1 MSARENLNVIKVD
14 TKKIH
19 EIYRK
24 GIKMSFLL
32 KNLNTNKKDLPIISK
47 YNHKKHEKIETKF
60 LLKEKKEIKKVFQT
74 YFNEYN
80 NSDNKD
86 IDKIIRNDVSYTL
99 ENNFQL
105 FGKSYFN
112 NKYRDVFS
120 YSAQEMKK
128 EQDYKDKIDK
138 LLNNRFDN
146 KFQELNQL
154 INKNKE
160 DIRHE
165 LIRKTKKVIISAAIH
180 FLRLNLTLSE
190 VNI

>member
-1 MSARENLNVIKVD
+1 
-14 TKKIH
+14 
-19 EIYRK
+19 
-24 GIKMSFLL
+24 
-32 KNLNTNKKDLPIISK
+32 
-47 YNHKKHEKIETKF
+47 
-60 LLKEKKEIKKVFQT
+60 
-74 YFNEYN
+74 
-80 NSDNKD
+80 
-86 IDKIIRNDVSYTL
+86 
-99 ENNFQL
+99 
-105 FGKSYFN
+105 
-112 NKYRDVFS
+112 
-120 YSAQEMKK
+120 MKK

-146 KFQELNQL
+146 KFKELNQL